1 MKVLS
6 IPIDQIVVPENRQ
19 RQEFDHDAIAE
30 LAGSISQNGLLSP
43 VIVRRRESNIFALV
57 AGEQRLRA
65 LTYLWNFGESLRC
78 GTQDFPENHVPCIDF
93 GDLDDV
99 DAFELEL
106 EENIRRTD
114 LSWPERVRAVSQLAE
129 LRRKQAER
137 DGVLAPAFID
147 IAQEAYPDAH
157 KNTASENTRRD
168 LILARNL
175 RDPDVVRA
183 KTPDEAF
190 KILKRKEEVR
200 RNVELGESMSK
211 TFSRADHGIIQGDC
225 LLEMAS
231 LIASGARFDVICSDP
246 PYGIDAQDFN
256 DSAGKVGGE
265 HLYDDS
271 PGNWRRLMEPACAL
285 IGQIA
290 KPDAH
295 AYLFCDIDMFVQL
308 KVYMTMG
315 GWNVF
320 RTPLVWINPSA
331 VRAPWPE
338 HGPQRKYQ
346 LILYARKGAKK
357 CTRLYGDVL
366 TYPQDPNLG
375 WAAQKPVAL
384 ITDLLRR
391 STNPGDSCLDPFC
404 GSGSVFPAAHA
415 LRVRATGIEQNPGA
429 YAIAAKR
436 IQELK

>member
-1 MKVLS
+1 MTSMPSKSSSKRTFEEVILPGPS
-6 IPIDQIVVPENRQ
+6 ESARSANWRN
-19 RQEFDHDAIAE
+19 FDDFEAE
-30 LAGSISQNGLLSP
+30 KL
-43 VIVRRRESNIFALV
+43 
-57 AGEQRLRA
+57 
-65 LTYLWNFGESLRC
+65 
-78 GTQDFPENHVPCIDF
+78 GTP
-93 GDLDDV
+93 
-99 DAFELEL
+99 
-106 EENIRRTD
+106 
-114 LSWPERVRAVSQLAE
+114 
-129 LRRKQAER
+129 
-137 DGVLAPAFID
+137 APAFID
-147 IAQEAYPDAH
+147 IATEAYPDAH

-211 TFSRADHGIIQGDC
+211 TFSRADHTLILD
-225 LLEMAS
+225 ES
-231 LIASGARFDVICSDP
+231 LRYVEQHAVGSHPPFDVICTDP

-256 DSAGKVGGE
+256 DSAGKVGGS

-271 PGNWRRLMEPACAL
+271 PANWRRLMEPMCAL
-285 IGQIA
+285 MA
-290 KPDAH
+290 KVTRPDAH

-429 YAIAAKR
+429 YAISAKR